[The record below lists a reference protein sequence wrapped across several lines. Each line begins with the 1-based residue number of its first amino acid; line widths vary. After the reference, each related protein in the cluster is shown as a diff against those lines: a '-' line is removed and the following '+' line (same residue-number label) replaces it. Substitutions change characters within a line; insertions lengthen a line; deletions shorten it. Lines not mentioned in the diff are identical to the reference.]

1 MTKHSAVVYLISF
14 FALCVADPWV
24 TSAQAP
30 GGAPAEPGAEF
41 GRREREYP
49 DPVER
54 FLKSAPASM
63 IRKLRNPATEAQG
76 AAELTKYFGKSA
88 INKWVVV
95 HTKAEFV
102 EPDNN
107 GKNAARIRA
116 ESLPVTWDGGSMPR
130 LSWLYF
136 PASNAPAA
144 DGVKVGSEIA
154 VYGQVRR
161 CEIVVEQ
168 GALRFD
174 FDLWKAKMENP

>member
-1 MTKHSAVVYLISF
+1 MV
-14 FALCVADPWV
+14 
-24 TSAQAP
+24 
-30 GGAPAEPGAEF
+30 
-41 GRREREYP
+41 
-49 DPVER
+49 
-54 FLKSAPASM
+54 
-63 IRKLRNPATEAQG
+63 RKLKDEATMAKG
-76 AAELTKYFGKSA
+76 AAELTRYFARSA

-95 HTKAEFV
+95 HTKAEAV
-102 EPDNN
+102 DPDNN
-107 GKNAARIRA
+107 GRNAARIRA
-116 ESLPVTWDGGSMPR
+116 ESVPVTWDGGTMAR

-144 DGVKVGSEIA
+144 DSVKVGSEIA